1 MPRASHGIVQ
11 DKESRVSMP
20 DFDMVLFGG
29 TGDLARRKLLPA
41 LFDAH
46 CAGLLHPAA
55 RILATGSRASTTE
68 AYLAAL
74 EESVRPGLEHAPP
87 DAWAAFLARIDYV
100 QVDADEPAH
109 FDVLARRVLQRA
121 PEVVV
126 CYLATAP
133 QLFAPICAQ
142 LGRTGL
148 NHPGVRVVLEKPLG
162 HDLESSEAIN
172 AEVARDFAEDQIYRI
187 DHYLGKESVQNLMAI
202 RFGNALFEPL
212 WRREC
217 IQDVQ
222 ITIAEE
228 LGVETR
234 GDFYD
239 RIGALRD
246 MVQNHLLQLLCMVT
260 MEPPASLSEDAI
272 RDEKIKILKA
282 LKPITPQE
290 VAEKTVRGQYRAGAV
305 GGRPVPGYLD
315 ERGIAPDSRTE
326 TFVAIKA
333 EIANWRWAGVP
344 FYLRTGKRMQARVA
358 EIVIHFRDVP
368 HAIFPRPLGLSPQ
381 NRLVIRLQPEES
393 IRLYFLVKQ
402 PGDTVTLTQTS
413 LDLDLANS
421 FKARRAGAYERLLL
435 DVIRGR
441 LGLFV
446 RRDEQVQAWRWVEPI
461 LETWRDSLVPPKP
474 YTAGTWGPASSSALL
489 SRDGALWHEEV

>member
-1 MPRASHGIVQ
+1 M
-11 DKESRVSMP
+11 SMP

-46 CAGLLHPAA
+46 RCGVLHPSA
-55 RILATGSRASTTE
+55 RILATGSHAQTTE
-68 AYLAAL
+68 QYIATL
-74 EESVRPGLEHAPP
+74 EDTVRPALEHAPP
-87 DAWAAFLARIDYV
+87 DAWASFLQRICYV
-100 QVDADEPAH
+100 QADAREPAH
-109 FDVLARRVLQRA
+109 FDALAEKVLARK

-133 QLFAPICAQ
+133 HIFVPICEQ
-142 LGRTGL
+142 LGRTGV
-148 NHPGVRVVLEKPLG
+148 NTPNVRVVLEKPLG
-162 HDLESSEAIN
+162 HDLDSSEAIN
-172 AEVARDFAEDQIYRI
+172 SSVAKFFAEDQIYRI

-212 WRREC
+212 WRREWV
-217 IQDVQ
+217 QDVQ

-228 LGVETR
+228 LGVESR

-239 RIGALRD
+239 RTGALRD
-246 MVQNHLLQLLCMVT
+246 MVQNHLLQLLCMVA

-282 LKPITPQE
+282 LRPIQPQD

-305 GGRPVPGYLD
+305 GGKPVPGYI
-315 ERGIAPDSRTE
+315 EEPGIAPDSRTE

-333 EIANWRWAGVP
+333 EIANWRWEGVP
-344 FYLRTGKRMQARVA
+344 FYLRTGKRMQSRVA
-358 EIVIHFRDVP
+358 EIVVHFRDVP
-368 HAIFPRPLGLSPQ
+368 HAIFPKPLTLSPQ
-381 NRLVIRLQPEES
+381 NRLVIQLQPEES
-393 IRLYFLVKQ
+393 IKLYFLVKQ
-402 PGDTVTLTQTS
+402 PGDTLELTPTS
-413 LDLDLANS
+413 LDLDFANS
-421 FKARRAGAYERLLL
+421 FKVRRAGAYERLLL

-461 LETWRDSLVPPKP
+461 IDTWADSTVPPKS
-474 YTAGTWGPASSSALL
+474 YTAGTWGPAASSALM
-489 SRDGALWHEEV
+489 SRDNALWHEEV